1 MPVPLLV
8 PFDPRGRGCGVV
20 ARDSRKTGV
29 VAPGDSCFIPH
40 EAREGARVDG
50 HGDWSPTSP
59 SVPLSTHPDLLF
71 AIEIIFPSISGHSS
85 PGTSMLVAKIILTN
99 RLSSATSPLKF
110 NTDCDH
116 V

>member
-40 EAREGARVDG
+40 EARGEARVDG

-71 AIEIIFPSISGHSS
+71 AIEIIFPSI
-85 PGTSMLVAKIILTN
+85 PGPRCFRENHFNQPTLL
-99 RLSSATSPLKF
+99 RHLSSQVQYGL
-110 NTDCDH
+110 
-116 V
+116 